1 MFGFEFA
8 NPKYFLLL
16 ILLVP
21 MIVWYILKEK
31 KSHADLQF
39 SSLQAFNGIKHSGR
53 IWWRHVLFVLELL
66 AIILLVTALARPQSS
81 NSWQTYTSEGIDIAL
96 ALDVSTSMLARDFT
110 PDRLEAAKEVAT
122 KFILERPQDKIGLV
136 VFCRLELYS
145 VSVDY
150 RSGCI
155 GQSTPGGE
163 KRYDPGWNG
172 DRSGFG

>member
-39 SSLQAFNGIKHSGR
+39 SSLQAFKGIKHSGR

-66 AIILLVTALARPQSS
+66 AITLLVTALARPQSS

-96 ALDVSTSMLARDFT
+96 ALRPTVWRQLKRWLRSLSSNVPRIKSDWWFLPARAL
-110 PDRLEAAKEVAT
+110 P
-122 KFILERPQDKIGLV
+122 
-136 VFCRLELYS
+136 S
-145 VSVDY
+145 V
-150 RSGCI
+150 R
-155 GQSTPGGE
+155 
-163 KRYDPGWNG
+163 
-172 DRSGFG
+172 

>member
-39 SSLQAFNGIKHSGR
+39 SSLQAFKGIKHSGR

-110 PDRLEAAKEVAT
+110 PDRLEAAKEV
-122 KFILERPQDKIGLV
+122 R
-136 VFCRLELYS
+136 ELYS

>member
-39 SSLQAFNGIKHSGR
+39 SSLQAFKGIKHSGR

-110 PDRLEAAKEVAT
+110 PDRLKRWLRNLSSNVLRIKSDWWFLPARA
-122 KFILERPQDKIGLV
+122 LP
-136 VFCRLELYS
+136 S
-145 VSVDY
+145 V
-150 RSGCI
+150 R
-155 GQSTPGGE
+155 
-163 KRYDPGWNG
+163 
-172 DRSGFG
+172 